1 MGAEHLSASDGF
13 VLAMLGMIFLSAGVI
28 ALLIFCGLRNA
39 ARRNRQVDD
48 LLEEVAEDA
57 RRKKPAP
64 TRSGRA
70 EIRAMGEGR
79 RLVEEVKPSPRRPS
93 G

>member
-1 MGAEHLSASDGF
+1 MGAEHMSASDGF
-13 VLAMLGMIFLSAGVI
+13 VLAMLAMIFLSASVI

-48 LLEEVAEDA
+48 LLEEVAEEA

-64 TRSGRA
+64 TRTDPPKSEPWEKDGDWW
-70 EIRAMGEGR
+70 
-79 RLVEEVKPSPRRPS
+79 KK
-93 G
+93 